1 MKLNF
6 DNETGRSF
14 LSYTLLHYNI
24 GIVYFTSSNLT
35 IYDYQYIGIT
45 WYKYGYSNS

>member
-24 GIVYFTSSNLT
+24 GIVYFTSSNSTSSTPPLLLLP
-35 IYDYQYIGIT
+35 GAEP
-45 WYKYGYSNS
+45 GC